1 MQKNIKQ
8 ALFVILLF
16 LHGCGLFDS
25 REVEPP
31 SESRST
37 FIQPT
42 SPDLV
47 LTNLIFSIS
56 EKNLD
61 NYMRCFVDSN
71 FSNKRFRYFPDA
83 LSQASYPVFQSWNLS
98 SERVYYSNLI
108 SATDPNAASN
118 LFADNY
124 TINTAI
130 DSAIM
135 DMDYIFVFG
144 HNRQNVAVEAKG
156 KLRFVMATDTR
167 GLWSIYDWYDFT
179 DKNNDTTWSV
189 VKANFIN

>member
-1 MQKNIKQ
+1 MQKNFKPAFLI
-8 ALFVILLF
+8 ILILIQS
-16 LHGCGLFDS
+16 CGLFDS
-25 REVEPP
+25 REVEMPT
-31 SESRST
+31 ESRST

-71 FSNKRFRYFPDA
+71 FSNKRYRYFADA
-83 LSQASYPVFQSWNLS
+83 VSQTSYPVFQTWNLS
-98 SERVYYSNLI
+98 SERIYYSNLI

-130 DSAIM
+130 DSAIV

-144 HNRQNVAVEAKG
+144 HNRQSVAVEAKG
-156 KLRFVMATDTR
+156 KLRFVMGTDTR
-167 GLWSIYDWYDFT
+167 GLWSIYDWYDFI
-179 DKNNDTTWSV
+179 DNNNDTTWSV